1 MPGGRKINTLGT
13 EQFNTFLVSL
23 LIKDLN
29 WTIDH
34 HSCERNIN
42 SRLDIRESFVD
53 VLGIKEMFFQGKS
66 HVVFFYEII
75 N

>member
-23 LIKDLN
+23 LIKDFN

-34 HSCERNIN
+34 HSCERIIN
-42 SRLDIRESFVD
+42 SRLDIKESFVD
-53 VLGIKEMFFQGKS
+53 VR
-66 HVVFFYEII
+66 

>member
-34 HSCERNIN
+34 HSCERNIK

-53 VLGIKEMFFQGKS
+53 VR
-66 HVVFFYEII
+66 

>member
-1 MPGGRKINTLGT
+1 MIIILTSTGVIVPGGRKVNTLGP

-23 LIKDLN
+23 LIKEFN

-34 HSCERNIN
+34 HSCKRNIN
-42 SRLDIRESFVD
+42 SRLDIRESFVA
-53 VLGIKEMFFQGKS
+53 LR
-66 HVVFFYEII
+66 

>member
-1 MPGGRKINTLGT
+1 MPGGRKINTSGL

-23 LIKDLN
+23 LIKEFN

-53 VLGIKEMFFQGKS
+53 VR
-66 HVVFFYEII
+66 